1 MGLNPFGFFC
11 RCFFWFWKQWR
22 DPVFSKLEE
31 IHNDGPDVV
40 RRALFVLGGLGYAS
54 DSIPRTKLQRIPLQN
69 LFKKKKTIP
78 LRQNWA
84 SLTFD
89 HDHKAANRI
98 LDNPAPMSSQWFSS
112 VPTARY
118 RSLMLSRPAALLLLM
133 GLVATRYSW
142 VRYFFFFFGFQLTH
156 TFKSICKDIGM

>member
-1 MGLNPFGFFC
+1 MPFGFENSVETQ
-11 RCFFWFWKQWR
+11 FFPSWKRFTTMVRMLSAGRFLFWVGWDMLQI
-22 DPVFSKLEE
+22 PFHEPNSSKFPSKMCL
-31 IHNDGPDVV
+31 
-40 RRALFVLGGLGYAS
+40 R
-54 DSIPRTKLQRIPLQN
+54 
-69 LFKKKKTIP
+69 KKTLP

-118 RSLMLSRPAALLLLM
+118 RSLRLSRPAALLLLM
-133 GLVATRYSW
+133 CLVATRYSR
-142 VRYFFFFFGFQLTH
+142 VRYFFFFGFQVTH